1 MDGLRFRVLLCVTAA
16 LTATLAGC
24 VFPAAPARTSN
35 QGGGNLITLGVKVTQ
50 GQLTTTTADEWQI
63 LFDTVSEANASLDV
77 ELTDDQAEAVV
88 DFLVENNLD
97 SFQDIEDL
105 ITQVEQDPSLI
116 EQIVIPDSLMT
127 LITAEIDINS
137 VVGADG

>member
-1 MDGLRFRVLLCVTAA
+1 MDGLRFRVLLCVSAA

-35 QGGGNLITLGVKVTQ
+35 QGGGNLLTLGLKATQ

-63 LFDTVSEANASLDV
+63 LFDTVSEANANLDI
-77 ELTDDQAEAVV
+77 ELSDDQAEAVV
-88 DFLVENNLD
+88 DFLGENNLD

-105 ITQVEQDPSLI
+105 VTRVEQDPSLI
-116 EQIVIPDSLMT
+116 DEIVIPDSLMT
-127 LITAEIDINS
+127 LITSEIDLDS
-137 VVGADG
+137 VIDVAG